1 MKNLFVT
8 RKIEKY
14 EKKESKLLIGKCKP
28 EEKKDKL
35 DLSLSPMNSESTKF
49 SQSPKSNSHDMPII
63 SRKETLNALST
74 DNSFSFDLKNASSF
88 DDKNIKQKSFLG
100 KKSKIHFNVIKEN
113 SENNIDNP
121 IKNNLEND
129 LNQIYFEKGTKT
141 KPKIRFYKKNIE
153 KLENVKIGRW
163 TFQERIKFI
172 KALIENGKKWKL
184 IQKQI
189 GTRTCTQTRSH
200 AQKFII
206 KLKSIENDEF
216 DFNKN
221 SIKNLNDIIEEIRKK
236 YIMKNSCEVDEKKF
250 IISTLLKLSE
260 NTSIEKIENELK
272 DKNEENHEID
282 DNKKNQ
288 NIEKLETNNINPE
301 KNIGHNNS
309 NLKINEE
316 NNNILE
322 KDDKDNKEDKK
333 EEDFYLNDIYNS
345 TNSIN
350 NLDNYSQ
357 YCESDNQKLVF
368 DGDFHFYLD
377 NNSLLDL
384 NNDYYFKEHNYM
396 KNIEK
401 SEFIN
406 RNFFS

>member
-1 MKNLFVT
+1 MFFSFNNAKNRENINNKNISKVNWLAEVLKKNEENKKLKEEQQKLSEDNAKKEADLKEYKKKEQEALQKNQEVQKKLEEEKKAKEEAT
-8 RKIEKY
+8 KKLQKIEQD

-49 SQSPKSNSHDMPII
+49 SQSLKSNSHDMPII

-121 IKNNLEND
+121 INNNLEND
-129 LNQIYFEKGTKT
+129 LNQIYYEKGTKT

-236 YIMKNSCEVDEKKF
+236 YIMKKVKVLK
-250 IISTLLKLSE
+250 IIS
-260 NTSIEKIENELK
+260 
-272 DKNEENHEID
+272 
-282 DNKKNQ
+282 
-288 NIEKLETNNINPE
+288 INMA
-301 KNIGHNNS
+301 
-309 NLKINEE
+309 
-316 NNNILE
+316 
-322 KDDKDNKEDKK
+322 
-333 EEDFYLNDIYNS
+333 
-345 TNSIN
+345 NSIN
-350 NLDNYSQ
+350 
-357 YCESDNQKLVF
+357 
-368 DGDFHFYLD
+368 H
-377 NNSLLDL
+377 SL
-384 NNDYYFKEHNYM
+384 N
-396 KNIEK
+396 
-401 SEFIN
+401 
-406 RNFFS
+406 

>member
-8 RKIEKY
+8 HKIEKD

-49 SQSPKSNSHDMPII
+49 SQSLKSNSHDMPII

-88 DDKNIKQKSFLG
+88 DDKNIEQKSFLG

-121 IKNNLEND
+121 INNNLEND
-129 LNQIYFEKGTKT
+129 LNQIYYEKGTKT

-236 YIMKNSCEVDEKKF
+236 YIMKNSCEVDERV
-250 IISTLLKLSE
+250 LKLNDQLKQELIRTKE
-260 NTSIEKIENELK
+260 NMNYYKSNFSNATNDLNRLEKHNKTKEMIIKDLKIEG
-272 DKNEENHEID
+272 DKCVNMLQD
-282 DNKKNQ
+282 RDLL
-288 NIEKLETNNINPE
+288 IESYSK
-301 KNIGHNNS
+301 
-309 NLKINEE
+309 KINELNQIINQKNEQLKLMVNFSKEINNE
-316 NNNILE
+316 NKSNVKEITKQAVKTIKVFYNTLNN
-322 KDDKDNKEDKK
+322 KDNKNQVNFIEIKNK
-333 EEDFYLNDIYNS
+333 
-345 TNSIN
+345 N
-350 NLDNYSQ
+350 NGN
-357 YCESDNQKLVF
+357 
-368 DGDFHFYLD
+368 
-377 NNSLLDL
+377 
-384 NNDYYFKEHNYM
+384 
-396 KNIEK
+396 
-401 SEFIN
+401 
-406 RNFFS
+406 